1 MKRIIAIAAAALLCI
16 SALAQ
21 NKKEWNAS
29 YFGIKSNGLIDNTT
43 SIQKAIDF
51 IAEKGGGTLTFCV
64 GRYLTGAVY
73 LRSGVNIRLDAA
85 ADIIGTDNI
94 YGYKGQK
101 AIFNGIGVEN
111 VRIFATRGNGVV
123 DGRADLVLAS
133 YKDQKAKGYLPEG
146 TPVPTL
152 FYFENCKNIKLVKVL
167 YRNPATPGKFYEA
180 VNSEVVN
187 DACFTDTRE

>member
-1 MKRIIAIAAAALLCI
+1 MKKIIAIAAAALLCI

-21 NKKEWNAS
+21 NNKEWNAS

-123 DGRADLVLAS
+123 E
-133 YKDQKAKGYLPEG
+133 GYLPEG

-167 YRNPATPGKFYEA
+167 YRNSAVPGKFYEA

>member
-1 MKRIIAIAAAALLCI
+1 MKKIIAIAAAALLCI
-16 SALAQ
+16 SGFAQ
-21 NKKEWNAS
+21 GKEYLCS
-29 YFGIKSNGLIDNTT
+29 YFGIKSNGIIDNTT
-43 SIQKAIDF
+43 SIQKAIDY
-51 IAEKGGGTLTFCV
+51 IAEHGGGTLTFSV
-64 GRYLTGAVY
+64 GRFLTGAVN
-73 LRSGVNIRLDAA
+73 LKSGVNIRLDAA

-101 AIFNGIGVEN
+101 AIFNAVGVEN

-133 YKDQKAKGYLPEG
+133 YKDQKDKGYLPAG

-152 FYFENCKNIKLVKVL
+152 FYFENCKNIKLQKIL

-187 DACFTDTRE
+187 DGCFTDTRD

>member
-1 MKRIIAIAAAALLCI
+1 MKKIIILAFAALLGVC
-16 SALAQ
+16 AFAQ
-21 NKKEWNAS
+21 DKEYQAS

-73 LRSGVNIRLDAA
+73 LKSGVNIRLDAA
-85 ADIIGTDNI
+85 ADIIGSENI
-94 YGYKGQK
+94 HDYKGQK
-101 AIFNGIGVEN
+101 AIFNAIGVEN

-133 YKDQKAKGYLPEG
+133 YKDQKDKGYLPEG

-187 DACFTDTRE
+187 DGCFTDTRE

>member
-1 MKRIIAIAAAALLCI
+1 MKKIIAIAAAALLCI

-21 NKKEWNAS
+21 NNKEWNAS
-29 YFGIKSNGLIDNTT
+29 YFGIKSNGLIDN
-43 SIQKAIDF
+43 IQKAIDF

-167 YRNPATPGKFYEA
+167 YRNSAVPGKFYEA